1 MRKHIKKN
9 QLTNPS
15 TDLKFFP
22 MSILIIKKN
31 GNNVNLRVFIALKR
45 CKQRLGLKEAGDLN
59 KAKARKGVSLSG
71 KKQQKNINNTK

>member
-1 MRKHIKKN
+1 
-9 QLTNPS
+9 
-15 TDLKFFP
+15 

-59 KAKARKGVSLSG
+59 KAKAREGVSLSG